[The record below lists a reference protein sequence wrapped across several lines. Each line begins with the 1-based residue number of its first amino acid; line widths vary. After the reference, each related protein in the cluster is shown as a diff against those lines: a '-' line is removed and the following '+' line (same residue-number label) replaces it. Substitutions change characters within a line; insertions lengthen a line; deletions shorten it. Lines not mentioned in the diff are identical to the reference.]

1 MTEKQ
6 QEDLDARSMRMLE
19 LLATGTPTREIASRM
34 GYVEGTVRVYLHNL
48 YRKLGVANRTGALAW
63 YFSRQRQAGAGG
75 AAIEQAP
82 GDAAAEAFG
91 DYAVR
96 EGLDAAL
103 GSMSVF
109 LGPQGRPWEVAMRL
123 KGQALDAEARRSR
136 DRTRLLWRALLA
148 GEFGFGKQLYDQ
160 GDAQALLAE
169 RPAEAVLVE
178 MLLIL
183 GGYTT
188 AARKL
193 LARIRRT
200 QKRGGGVSAREMT
213 LLAALA
219 AAADTGAQPALLCL
233 HQLATQQASPA
244 PLRQMAMVGLYHAY
258 RTHRDVARARRTAQ
272 AIWSTAEGVRKE
284 LESMGD
290 RYFGF
295 ENPLPGPG
303 KSQAKTTA
311 PREKATASR

>member
-1 MTEKQ
+1 
-6 QEDLDARSMRMLE
+6 MRMLE

-63 YFSRQRQAGAGG
+63 YFARQRQAGAGV
-75 AAIEQAP
+75 AAEEAP
-82 GDAAAEAFG
+82 ADAAAEAFG

-103 GSMSVF
+103 GSMGIF

-123 KGQALDAEARRSR
+123 KGQVLDAEARRSR
-136 DRTRLLWRALLA
+136 DRTRVLWRALLA
-148 GEFGFGKQLYDQ
+148 GDFGYGKQLYDQ
-160 GDAQALLAE
+160 GDADAQTAE
-169 RPAEAVLVE
+169 RPAEAVLVA

-183 GGYTT
+183 GGYST

-193 LARIRRT
+193 LARIRRA
-200 QKRGGGVSAREMT
+200 QKRGGGVSVRETT

-219 AAADTGAQPALLCL
+219 AAADAGAQPALLSL

-258 RTHRDVARARRTAQ
+258 RAHKDFARARRTAQ

-303 KSQAKTTA
+303 KSQARTTA
-311 PREKATASR
+311 PREKATAAR